1 MKREPIAITGVIAA
15 VITFLAAIGLDL
27 DPELAAGLTTV
38 LVAGVGVFQRLRT
51 VTWGTWSFRLN
62 PVAVGAIITSL
73 AGVTAAFG
81 FEANV
86 EVVGIV
92 ASVAMAVS
100 TWFSRRNSE
109 VAA

>member
-15 VITFLAAIGLDL
+15 IITFLAALGLDL

-38 LVAGVGVFQRLRT
+38 LMAGVGAFQHLRT
-51 VTWGTWSFRLN
+51 APWGNWDFRLT
-62 PVAVGAIITSL
+62 PVAVGAIVTSL

-86 EVVGIV
+86 ETVGIV
-92 ASVAMAVS
+92 ASVAMAIS
-100 TWFSRRNSE
+100 TWFSRRNS
-109 VAA
+109 APA